1 MSKASIWWDGGSI
14 AMHCLRR
21 MQRVFQRTEE
31 MSQTRPMPTLP
42 YYLPAKNHV
51 GIQSA
56 SNMNASLVWRVD
68 DPCKDLS
75 TNICDSAWT
84 AKVLRCS
91 GLLSNLM
98 WLVQDPVGCVKV
110 MLEMWKQNTVMSL
123 MLVVLDQWWCHL
135 PDAQVHSFS
144 RMQSSSTV
152 FRSGQPKFGHH
163 VRIDG
168 LWVKLH
174 GVWEV
179 SWVGCWVIE
188 LGRSIRLLWFRLV
201 KLGGVDQVDQVKL
214 LDLVLLGQV
223 KVVDVG
229 RGRWGWW
236 RPDPQMPPS
245 CSFKARPRQLSG
257 ATPFGDDPSLQLLRH
272 TDLHSLR
279 GRRLEI
285 SPKGDIGGRE
295 TEEEKKG

>member
-1 MSKASIWWDGGSI
+1 
-14 AMHCLRR
+14 
-21 MQRVFQRTEE
+21 
-31 MSQTRPMPTLP
+31 
-42 YYLPAKNHV
+42 
-51 GIQSA
+51 
-56 SNMNASLVWRVD
+56 
-68 DPCKDLS
+68 
-75 TNICDSAWT
+75 
-84 AKVLRCS
+84 
-91 GLLSNLM
+91 
-98 WLVQDPVGCVKV
+98 
-110 MLEMWKQNTVMSL
+110 
-123 MLVVLDQWWCHL
+123 
-135 PDAQVHSFS
+135 
-144 RMQSSSTV
+144 MQSSSTV
-152 FRSGQPKFGHH
+152 FWSGQPKFGHH

-179 SWVGCWVIE
+179 SWVGWVIE

-214 LDLVLLGQV
+214 LDQVLLGQV

-285 SPKGDIGGRE
+285 SPTKGDIGGRQTQEERKYRKGLKDSVHCTSCEREDTVDKIRE
-295 TEEEKKG
+295 TWWRCEVPIYL